1 MGKTTVLFVDSP
13 TLSSAS
19 TQVALNRRFRI
30 STMPLMGKHKTAK
43 AVMGVTLIF
52 LAVELLDE
60 LIYGVLVGAWPL
72 IAEDLH
78 LSYIQIGLAMT
89 LPNVIASTIEPIIG
103 IWGDIGPRRALILG
117 GGVGFAIA
125 TFSAL
130 SEPRLRYVAGWTGTP
145 STVFR

>member
-1 MGKTTVLFVDSP
+1 
-13 TLSSAS
+13 
-19 TQVALNRRFRI
+19 
-30 STMPLMGKHKTAK
+30 
-43 AVMGVTLIF
+43 MGVTLIF

-89 LPNVIASTIEPIIG
+89 LPSIIASTIEPIVG

-125 TFSAL
+125 LLSNIIRPRDVKWFRRLERPQWLTFEKL
-130 SEPRLRYVAGWTGTP
+130 
-145 STVFR
+145 